1 MDKKLSKAIISIDG
15 VAQSPIAFTKLSY
28 TLQDNFGS
36 VGAGESVFSLSGIGT
51 IASGDLI
58 KVDDEFMKVNLVG
71 LGTTAVGPITGS
83 GTFNIINVDRGVVGS
98 TAASHN
104 DGATARV
111 HLGSYNFVD
120 SKIHFT
126 EPPLGDNT
134 RAFDPE
140 TLIPEARSTFGGRV
154 YQRQDYTTNT
164 VFDNISRD
172 FTGIGATY
180 TLTVGGA
187 NTTGIETGSGVL
199 FLNDIFQTPTTTNN
213 AGNIYDFVEGATG
226 ITSVT
231 FTGITDGS
239 NNLIIS
245 NEDVNKNQLPRGGVI
260 VSLGST
266 NGLGFAPLVGAAVT
280 AVKNQNGVI
289 TAVGIGTAD
298 THGSGY
304 RGCLLY
310 TSPSPRDKRQ
320 SRMPSSA

>member
-1 MDKKLSKAIISIDG
+1 M
-15 VAQSPIAFTKLSY
+15 
-28 TLQDNFGS
+28 
-36 VGAGESVFSLSGIGT
+36 
-51 IASGDLI
+51 
-58 KVDDEFMKVNLVG
+58 
-71 LGTTAVGPITGS
+71 
-83 GTFNIINVDRGVVGS
+83 
-98 TAASHN
+98 
-104 DGATARV
+104 

-134 RAFDPE
+134 RSIDPV

-213 AGNIYDFVEGATG
+213 SDNIYDFVEGATG

-231 FTGITDGS
+231 FTGITLS
-239 NNLIIS
+239 LIHI
-245 NEDVNKNQLPRGGVI
+245 
-260 VSLGST
+260 
-266 NGLGFAPLVGAAVT
+266 
-280 AVKNQNGVI
+280 
-289 TAVGIGTAD
+289 
-298 THGSGY
+298 
-304 RGCLLY
+304 
-310 TSPSPRDKRQ
+310 
-320 SRMPSSA
+320 

>member
-1 MDKKLSKAIISIDG
+1 M
-15 VAQSPIAFTKLSY
+15 
-28 TLQDNFGS
+28 
-36 VGAGESVFSLSGIGT
+36 
-51 IASGDLI
+51 
-58 KVDDEFMKVNLVG
+58 
-71 LGTTAVGPITGS
+71 
-83 GTFNIINVDRGVVGS
+83 
-98 TAASHN
+98 
-104 DGATARV
+104 
-111 HLGSYNFVD
+111 
-120 SKIHFT
+120 
-126 EPPLGDNT
+126 
-134 RAFDPE
+134 
-140 TLIPEARSTFGGRV
+140 
-154 YQRQDYTTNT
+154 
-164 VFDNISRD
+164 FDNISRD

-180 TLTVGGA
+180 TLSVGGA

-289 TAVGIGTAD
+289 SAVGIGTVD

-304 RGCLLY
+304 RVQLLLVL
-310 TSPSPRDKRQ
+310 Q
-320 SRMPSSA
+320 M